1 MTLVFFTSLI
11 IDKSKQ
17 KDTFS
22 SQIIIPG
29 QKRAELLENIKL
41 EEQLLIVSNTPYFEV
56 HSLLSKI
63 VPIFSQ
69 LISKFAMRFENN
81 FWLGPK

>member
-1 MTLVFFTSLI
+1 MF
-11 IDKSKQ
+11 DKRKQ

-22 SQIIIPG
+22 SEIIFPG
-29 QKRAELLENIKL
+29 QKLAELLENIKL
-41 EEQLLIVSNTPYFEV
+41 EEQLLIVSNTPYFEI

-69 LISKFAMRFENN
+69 LISKYAMRFENN